1 MEPGECWPTVTISLH
16 NPNGRET
23 MADMPAMRAV
33 QEARGKRTFKW
44 YLKNGG
50 NSTGEPECI
59 ATEAYLNLYL
69 DQSTTKGDA
78 SMGGYFYSEVS
89 KQALQSLCLNSLS
102 GQNEGSKIDFF
113 LKYLRKYM
121 RGWVGVG
128 GWVSGGGGWV
138 GWGGVGVLNS
148 IFFSSTLKRAVEA
161 GSGSSAAI
169 RLRMCSSL
177 WLSANL
183 TTSQDLVGFLRANTK
198 WVSLSNPSRTSR
210 LM

>member
-1 MEPGECWPTVTISLH
+1 MEPGECWPTVTLSQS
-16 NPNGRET
+16 PCT
-23 MADMPAMRAV
+23 TPMAGKPW
-33 QEARGKRTFKW
+33 QTCLPWGLCKRTFKW

-128 GWVSGGGGWV
+128 GWVSGGGGV
-138 GWGGVGVLNS
+138 GGGWGGVGVLNS